1 MGVKDIAKGAL
12 DVVTMGAVSRR
23 EQEGA
28 RDDARRAQQKR
39 EAEELQKR
47 KEAAERKPDEEKAT
61 LDLLATGREGAIG
74 KGELLVEPTSKK
86 KTALG
91 TAGSTGL
98 GFNV

>member
-1 MGVKDIAKGAL
+1 MGIEDIAKGAL
-12 DVVTMGAVSRR
+12 DVVTMGAVTRR
-23 EQEGA
+23 EQGKA
-28 RDDARRAQQKR
+28 RDEASAAQRRK